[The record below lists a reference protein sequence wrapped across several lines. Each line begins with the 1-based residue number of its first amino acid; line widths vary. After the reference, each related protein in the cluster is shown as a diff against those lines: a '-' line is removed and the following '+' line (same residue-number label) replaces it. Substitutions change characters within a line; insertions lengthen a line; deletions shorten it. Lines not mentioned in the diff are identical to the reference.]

1 MVFASRNVV
10 TICLSMTFITDTR
23 FVYFYLLLSFLS
35 GLNIEYFIIHTL
47 IIIVRYRYCKKQQ
60 QTHHLQKA
68 CTKIVPYVTQIEIL
82 LRFHLFS
89 MIRKR
94 QILVRSTWERFIIY
108 QYSIVHLKSTHF
120 IFTIIWFI
128 WIKWEGII
136 KRNRYCNIEYN
147 QKRLHI
153 I

>member
-1 MVFASRNVV
+1 MLVYASKNVV
-10 TICLSMTFITDTR
+10 TNCLFTTFITAPR
-23 FVYFYLLLSFLS
+23 FVYIYLLLSFLS

-108 QYSIVHLKSTHF
+108 QYSIVHLKVHSFH
-120 IFTIIWFI
+120 IFH
-128 WIKWEGII
+128 
-136 KRNRYCNIEYN
+136 YLLYMN
-147 QKRLHI
+147 QMRRDY
-153 I
+153 